1 MADRNRGEC
10 HVGPELKLRTNK
22 RFEEWNGAS
31 DKFEITFSL
40 QFVG

>member
-10 HVGPELKLRTNK
+10 HEEPELKLRTSK
-22 RFEEWNGAS
+22 RFEEWNNAS